1 MAANSENEW
10 NVGSSNYTSNTKLSG
25 ENQFQEKESWV
36 GFIKNVTAVGFWPRE
51 LRWHSRPNTT
61 HDDGS

>member
-1 MAANSENEW
+1 MATGKNKQNGRFMAANSENEW

-36 GFIKNVTAVGFWPRE
+36 GSSK
-51 LRWHSRPNTT
+51 L
-61 HDDGS
+61 